1 MQTSCVPGVNM
12 QAVLTLEDC
21 INNAIQL
28 NTMNRHIQLKLI
40 WFKYKI
46 KNNLDYIDEI
56 EYLKNYIDCPGILVI
71 VNNFCSI

>member
-1 MQTSCVPGVNM
+1 MSGVTM
-12 QAVLTLEDC
+12 QAILTLEDC

-46 KNNLDYIDEI
+46 KNNNTMDYIDEI
-56 EYLKNYIDCPGILVI
+56 EYLKNYIDYPGILVI
-71 VNNFCSI
+71 INNFCSV